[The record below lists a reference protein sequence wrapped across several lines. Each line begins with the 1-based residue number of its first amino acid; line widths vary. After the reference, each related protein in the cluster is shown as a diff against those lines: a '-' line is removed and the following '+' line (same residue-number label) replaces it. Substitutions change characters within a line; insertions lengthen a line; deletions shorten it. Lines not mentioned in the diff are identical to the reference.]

1 MIGSLSPALRGRD
14 LEQVAGSLVDV
25 VVVGGGV
32 TGAGVALDAA
42 ARGLSVVLLER
53 TDLAAG
59 TSRWSSKLVHGG
71 LRYLAHGEIAL
82 ARESARERAVLMGAT
97 APHLVRQLPF
107 LIPDAAGRDV
117 SALGGLGGHLG
128 DLVRFSVAGGRGSL
142 PATRRVGADDVGR
155 MVPAVRP
162 GRGGVVFWD
171 GQLSD
176 DARLVVALARTASA
190 YGARVLTGAT
200 VTAVDGATTPSS
212 GSAEVH
218 AAVDGAVLTL
228 RARTVVNAAGVW
240 AQRLAP
246 GIRLVPSRG
255 SHLVLRGD
263 RLGSPSAALTVPLP
277 GSRSRYVFAL
287 PQADGL
293 VYLGITDEPVEGP
306 VPDDDPQPSDAE
318 VQQLLD
324 TVNQVL
330 AEPLTRDDLVGA
342 YAGYR
347 PLVLPESAGTGHR
360 PGGPATATADL
371 SRTHLLAWD
380 GPVLSVVGGKLTTY
394 RAMAEETVDA
404 VVARLGGT
412 ARSTTAR
419 LPLVGAA
426 PRPVLDALPS
436 PARLVARYGTE
447 APEVE
452 ALGPDLVV
460 AGRPETVGELRFAV
474 RHEGAR
480 TVADLLDRR
489 TRFGLVPA
497 DRARAVPVA
506 EQVLAEED

>member
-1 MIGSLSPALRGRD
+1 MVTVSLPGTLSPARRARD
-14 LEQVAGSLVDV
+14 LDDVVGAAVDV

-42 ARGLSVVLLER
+42 SRGLSVVLLER

-71 LRYLAHGEIAL
+71 LRYLAHGEIGL
-82 ARESARERAVLMGAT
+82 ARESARERAVLMGST
-97 APHLVRQLPF
+97 APHLVRRLPF
-107 LIPDAAGRDV
+107 LVPDVAGRDV
-117 SALGGLGGHLG
+117 TALAAAGGRLG
-128 DLVRFSVAGGRGSL
+128 DVVRLSVPGGRGSL
-142 PATRRVGADDVGR
+142 PSTRRVSADEVSRLVPGA
-155 MVPAVRP
+155 RP

-171 GQLSD
+171 GQLVD
-176 DARLVVALARTASA
+176 DARLVVALARTAA
-190 YGARVLTGAT
+190 AHGARVLTGVT
-200 VTAVDGATTPSS
+200 VTAVDGAD
-212 GSAEVH
+212 VH
-218 AAVDGAVLTL
+218 ASVDGSEAVTL
-228 RARTVVNAAGVW
+228 RAGVVVNAAGVW

-246 GIRLVPSRG
+246 DIRLVPSRG
-255 SHLVLRGD
+255 SHLVVPGPV
-263 RLGSPSAALTVPLP
+263 LGSPSAALTVPLP

-293 VYLGITDEPVEGP
+293 VYLGLTDEPVEGP
-306 VPDDDPQPSDAE
+306 VPDEDPVPGDAE
-318 VQQLLD
+318 VTQLLE

-330 AEPLTRDDLVGA
+330 ARPLTRADIVGA
-342 YAGYR
+342 YAGLR
-347 PLVLPESAGTGHR
+347 PLVLPASAGTG
-360 PGGPATATADL
+360 PGSATADL
-371 SRTHLLAWD
+371 SRKHLLQWD

-404 VVARLGGT
+404 VVARLGRGAADSVT
-412 ARSTTAR
+412 GR

-426 PRPVLDALPS
+426 PRPALERVAA

-447 APEVE
+447 APVVE
-452 ALGPDLVV
+452 ALGPAALV

-489 TRFGLVPA
+489 TRVGLVPA
-497 DRARAVPVA
+497 DRARAVRMA
-506 EQVLAEED
+506 EQVLAEEL

>member
-1 MIGSLSPALRGRD
+1 MRITVIGSLSAGQRARD
-14 LEQVAGSLVDV
+14 LAEAAGSLVDV

-71 LRYLAHGEIAL
+71 LRYLAHGEIGL
-82 ARESARERAVLMGAT
+82 ARESARERAVLMGTT
-97 APHLVRQLPF
+97 APHLVRRLPF
-107 LIPDAAGRDV
+107 LIPDEAGRDV
-117 SALGGLGGHLG
+117 SAVGALGGRLG
-128 DLVRFSVAGGRGSL
+128 DVVRVSVMGGRGSL
-142 PATRRVGADDVGR
+142 PSTHRVRADDVGR
-155 MVPAVRP
+155 LVPAVRP

-171 GQLSD
+171 GQLTD
-176 DARLVVALARTASA
+176 DARLVVALARTATA

-200 VTAVDGATTPSS
+200 VTAIDGATTPPL

-218 AAVDGAVLTL
+218 ADVDGEAFTL
-228 RARTVVNAAGVW
+228 RARVVVNAAGVW
-240 AQRLAP
+240 SQRLAP

-255 SHLVLRGD
+255 SHLVLRAD
-263 RLGSPSAALTVPLP
+263 RLGSPSAALTVPLA

-293 VYLGITDEPVEGP
+293 VYLGITDEPIEGS

-318 VQQLLD
+318 VQELLD

-330 AEPLTRDDLVGA
+330 SEPLTRDDVVGQ

-347 PLVLPESAGTGHR
+347 PLVLLESAGTG
-360 PGGPATATADL
+360 PGDATADL
-371 SRTHLLAWD
+371 SRKHLLSWE
-380 GPVLSVVGGKLTTY
+380 GPVLTVVGGKLTTY

-404 VVARLGGT
+404 VVTRLGAD
-412 ARSTTAR
+412 ARSTTGR
-419 LPLVGAA
+419 LALIGAA
-426 PRPVLDALPS
+426 PRPALERIPA

-452 ALGPDLVV
+452 ALGPDVVV
-460 AGRPETVGELRFAV
+460 AGRPETMGELRFGV

-489 TRFGLVPA
+489 TRIGLVPE
-497 DRARAVPVA
+497 DRARAVAMA
-506 EQVLAEED
+506 EQVLAEET

>member
-1 MIGSLSPALRGRD
+1 MTGSLSPARREHALAD
-14 LEQVAGSLVDV
+14 LSGSSVDV

-42 ARGLSVVLLER
+42 SRGLSVVLLER

-71 LRYLAHGEIAL
+71 LRYLAHGEIGL
-82 ARESARERAVLMGAT
+82 ARESARERAVLMGST
-97 APHLVRQLPF
+97 APHLVRRLPF
-107 LIPDAAGRDV
+107 LVPDVAGRDV
-117 SALGGLGGHLG
+117 TALAAAGGRLG
-128 DLVRFSVAGGRGSL
+128 DVVRLSVPGGRGSL
-142 PATRRVGADDVGR
+142 PSTRRVSADEVSR
-155 MVPAVRP
+155 LVPGVRP

-171 GQLSD
+171 GQLVD
-176 DARLVVALARTASA
+176 DARLVVALARTAA
-190 YGARVLTGAT
+190 AHGARVLTGVT
-200 VTAVDGATTPSS
+200 VTAVDGAD
-212 GSAEVH
+212 VH
-218 AAVDGAVLTL
+218 ATVDGSEAVTL
-228 RARTVVNAAGVW
+228 RAGVVVNAAGVW

-246 GIRLVPSRG
+246 SIRLVPSRG
-255 SHLVLRGD
+255 SHLVVPGPV
-263 RLGSPSAALTVPLP
+263 LGSPSAALTVPLP

-293 VYLGITDEPVEGP
+293 VYLGLTDEPVEGP
-306 VPDDDPQPSDAE
+306 VPDEDPVPGDAE
-318 VQQLLD
+318 VTQLLE

-330 AEPLTRDDLVGA
+330 ARPLTRADIVGA
-342 YAGYR
+342 YAGLR
-347 PLVLPESAGTGHR
+347 PLVLPASAGTG
-360 PGGPATATADL
+360 PGSATADL
-371 SRTHLLAWD
+371 SRKHLLQWD

-404 VVARLGGT
+404 VVARLGRGAADSVT
-412 ARSTTAR
+412 GR

-426 PRPVLDALPS
+426 PRPALERVAA

-447 APEVE
+447 APVVE
-452 ALGPDLVV
+452 ALGPAALV

-489 TRFGLVPA
+489 TRVGLVPA
-497 DRARAVPVA
+497 DRARAVRMA
-506 EQVLAEED
+506 EQVLAEEL

>member
-1 MIGSLSPALRGRD
+1 MIGSLSPAQRERD
-14 LEQVAGSLVDV
+14 LEAVAGALVDV

-71 LRYLAHGEIAL
+71 LRYLAHGEIGL
-82 ARESARERAVLMGAT
+82 ARESARERAVLMGVT

-117 SALGGLGGHLG
+117 SALGGVGGRLG

-142 PATRRVGADDVGR
+142 PATRRVRADAVGR

-171 GQLSD
+171 GQLTD
-176 DARLVVALARTASA
+176 DARLVVALARTAA
-190 YGARVLTGAT
+190 AHGARVLTGAT
-200 VTAVDGATTPSS
+200 VTGVDGAD
-212 GSAEVH
+212 VH
-218 AAVDGAVLTL
+218 ADVDGEALTL

-255 SHLVLRGD
+255 SHLVLRAD

-293 VYLGITDEPVEGP
+293 VYLGITDEPVDGP
-306 VPDDDPQPSDAE
+306 VTDEDPQPSDAE

-330 AEPLTRDDLVGA
+330 AEPLTREDLVGA

-347 PLVLPESAGTGHR
+347 PLVLPESAGTG
-360 PGGPATATADL
+360 PGDATADL
-371 SRTHLLAWD
+371 SRKHLLTWD
-380 GPVLSVVGGKLTTY
+380 GPVLTVVGGKLTTY

-419 LPLVGAA
+419 LALVGAA
-426 PRPVLDALPS
+426 PRPALDHIAAPV
-436 PARLVARYGTE
+436 RLVARYGTE

-474 RHEGAR
+474 RSEGAR
-480 TVADLLDRR
+480 SVADLLDRR
-489 TRFGLVPA
+489 TRIGLVPA

-506 EQVLAEED
+506 ERVLAEEG